1 MYGAPEERLGLQ
13 QLHQLVEDAQVREA
27 RGETICQLSQM
38 ISRQI
43 SQEPS
48 RGETSGEPGSVGAL
62 DSGELG
68 RMCTQLMYL
77 IARGML
83 AKALAFCAHTG
94 MHLDLSSSLF
104 PPLLRALSPAPHPP
118 PRAEKTCVDS
128 GKSRRPACG
137 ISQHTHGISSH
148 THEPSHK
155 SQAREPSTRACVL
168 LTRCTD
174 TETRDQEEVGADVG
188 GEQGS
193 TDDSEEADDAVVLL
207 QWAASIGKQHTIYIC
222 VCIYSG
228 PRP

>member
-1 MYGAPEERLGLQ
+1 MGRRVGSQGVSVPWIRASSAGC
-13 QLHQLVEDAQVREA
+13 VRNSCTSWPAACWPRRWRFA
-27 RGETICQLSQM
+27 RTQACIW
-38 ISRQI
+38 ISHPF
-43 SQEPS
+43 SP
-48 RGETSGEPGSVGAL
+48 
-62 DSGELG
+62 
-68 RMCTQLMYL
+68 
-77 IARGML
+77 
-83 AKALAFCAHTG
+83 
-94 MHLDLSSSLF
+94 

-155 SQAREPSTRACVL
+155 SQAREPWTRACVL

-207 QWAASIGKQHTIYIC
+207 QWAASIGKQHTIYMC
-222 VCIYSG
+222 VYI
-228 PRP
+228 